1 MIIEYDKIYS
11 EDVKELLVELQEYIV
26 KIDKEKYNI
35 LTDEYKE
42 KYLKKT
48 MNEIKKCNG
57 KMLLFKEAGKIVGL
71 VVGIVNNEEIDKYDF
86 KAPKRGMITELI
98 VTKEYRG
105 KNIGN
110 ELLQKIE
117 EYLKS
122 IGCEDIL
129 IEVFGYNQNAI
140 DFYKNQGYHNRMVV
154 ITKKLNN

>member
-1 MIIEYDKIYS
+1 MIIEYDKKYS
-11 EDVKELLVELQEYIV
+11 EDVKDLLVELQKYIV

-42 KYLKKT
+42 KYFKKT
-48 MNEIKKCNG
+48 MNERKKCNG
-57 KMLLFKEAGKIVGL
+57 KMLLFKEADKIVGL

-105 KNIGN
+105 KSIGN

-154 ITKKLNN
+154 ITKKIK